1 MAGND
6 TNTLMLLH
14 LDETD
19 HVAGITDSALGGR
32 AKAITFLPQ
41 PVVSSDPVPLAD
53 AADLSYTPDDLTDWD
68 GATDPGNIDGALD
81 ELADRVKA
89 LEP

>member
-6 TNTLMLLH
+6 TNTVMLLH
-14 LDETD
+14 LDEAD
-19 HVAGITDSALGGR
+19 PVAGISDSALGGR
-32 AKAITFLPQ
+32 DKSITFLPQ

-53 AADLSYTPDDLTDWD
+53 AADLSYTPDVLADWD